1 MFFELIKL
9 FFLPNADKKWED
21 EVLRDLK
28 DLQEFE
34 VVNKDC
40 NDIKSTF
47 DEELA
52 KDLAEM
58 KWKSTSKALRI

>member
-1 MFFELIKL
+1 M
-9 FFLPNADKKWED
+9 
-21 EVLRDLK
+21 LK

-58 KWKSTSKALRI
+58 KWTKSEQRRPIRIVS

>member
-1 MFFELIKL
+1 M
-9 FFLPNADKKWED
+9 
-21 EVLRDLK
+21 LK

-58 KWKSTSKALRI
+58 K